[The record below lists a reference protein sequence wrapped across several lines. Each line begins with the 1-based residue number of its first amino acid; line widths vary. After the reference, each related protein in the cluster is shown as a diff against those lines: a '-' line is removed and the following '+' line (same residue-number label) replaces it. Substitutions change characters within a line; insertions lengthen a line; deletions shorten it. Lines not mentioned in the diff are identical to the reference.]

1 MRKYKGL
8 NESENDSRRLD
19 SMSLELPP
27 LSSENP
33 LSTKHAN
40 AIGVNVKVSDAEI
53 RKAYVNVENEH
64 VVNLKRKAFPEELIE
79 GKRVRLIYQGRI
91 MLDEHPLSK
100 FSKI

>member
-8 NESENDSRRLD
+8 NESDNDSRRMD

-40 AIGVNVKVSDAEI
+40 AIAVNVKISDAEI
-53 RKAYVNVENEH
+53 RKVYVNVENEH
-64 VVNLKRKAFPEELIE
+64 VMNLKHKAFPEELIE